1 MKQPITHS
9 WNVTPAEAIRIQNE
23 MIRPAVRCR
32 KVPRRAHRI
41 GGADVSFDEDR
52 KIAVAG
58 IIVWDMVRREVVE
71 QVYGVAPLRFPY
83 VPGLLTFRE
92 GPAILAA
99 WWKLACPPDVV
110 MFDGTGYAHPRRCG
124 LACHLGVLLDV
135 PSIGVAKSRLC
146 GAADEPGPR
155 RGESTDWFDRGEL
168 VGRVVRT
175 RDRVA
180 PLFISVGHRATLDD
194 AVRLTLA
201 CGTRYRLP
209 EPTRLAHQ
217 FVTATKLRLAPA
229 SLPDPDAV

>member
-1 MKQPITHS
+1 MNQAIAHS

-23 MIRPAVRCR
+23 LIRPAVRFR
-32 KVPRRAHRI
+32 KVPRRARRI
-41 GGADVSFDEDR
+41 GGADVSFDEER

-58 IIVWDMVRREVVE
+58 IVVWDIVNREVIE
-71 QVYGVAPLRFPY
+71 QVYAAAPLRFPY

-99 WWKLACPPDVV
+99 WSKLSEPPDVV

-124 LACHLGVLLDV
+124 LACHMGVLLNV

-146 GAADEPGPR
+146 GKADEPGLH
-155 RGESTDWFDRGEL
+155 RGESSDWLDRGEL
-168 VGRVVRT
+168 VGRMVRT

-180 PLFISVGHRATLDD
+180 PLFISAGHRVTLDD
-194 AVRLTLA
+194 GVRLTLA
-201 CGTRYRLP
+201 CCTRYRLP

-217 FVTATKLRLAPA
+217 FVTATKLRL
-229 SLPDPDAV
+229 L

>member
-1 MKQPITHS
+1 L
-9 WNVTPAEAIRIQNE
+9 
-23 MIRPAVRCR
+23 IRPAVRFCA
-32 KVPRRAHRI
+32 VPPRTRLI
-41 GGADVSFDEDR
+41 GGADVSFDEER
-52 KIAVAG
+52 KLAFAG
-58 IIVWDMVRREVVE
+58 IVVWDLVSLGVIERVRAT
-71 QVYGVAPLRFPY
+71 APLRFPY

-99 WWKLACPPDVV
+99 WEKLAIQPGAM

-124 LACHLGVLLDV
+124 LACHMGVLLSV

-146 GAADEPGPR
+146 GQADPPGPR
-155 RGESTDWFDRGEL
+155 RGDASDWFDRAEL

-180 PLFISVGHRATLDD
+180 PLFISAGHRATLDD

-201 CGTRYRLP
+201 CCTRYRLP

-217 FVTATKLRLAPA
+217 FVTAAKKRL
-229 SLPDPDAV
+229 L